1 MNQWVNM
8 KSAVSGLLSVAA
20 VTVMLGVAT
29 DASATASKAM
39 AASKPST
46 PMFPA
51 QPDGKYT
58 LSEEDMAVK
67 VPGGY
72 VRWTR
77 DYDGNKWRINAR
89 WANLKLEFDEKS
101 SGFVAA
107 RSTGSGGGGA
117 GASGAS
123 LYVPPPPPP
132 QEVFGGTE
140 VFGYRPT
147 NMWGD
152 DEPPNGPLQW
162 TYRNG
167 AVFTADDSQITF
179 TGLGTNRY
187 VLRPIF
193 TGNFNGTS
201 SVPSGTIGG
210 GTVTRKGIFVE
221 HLGATPGVG
230 GFKWMDRDG
239 SFIDFDAF
247 GAILRYGDRN
257 DIVVTFDYAFVG
269 GTRRVNA
276 VRDEN
281 GRAIFEI
288 LYSDG
293 QISEVRDVPASGDPA
308 AVRSVKYEY
317 GPAGSISKVTDVR
330 GNDTTYGY
338 DSLYRLTSI
347 QDPEG
352 NIQRIEYGATNRMVK
367 FTEADGGVTDYSYE
381 YDKNKKEFFVRI
393 KYPQTDAGRRVEDRW
408 YSKEGVLR
416 SVTVNGK
423 TIMEVTN
430 ASNDGRNVSYTDAR
444 GGKTTIVRNE
454 FDLITGI
461 TYPDGG
467 SIRVD
472 YDSQNLNVLSETDE
486 NGVRTQYTYD
496 ERGNLAGVIEAAG
509 TADARHHVVL
519 SDAMGNITSWTV
531 KGRREADG
539 TTSPDATETYEFNAD
554 HYLTRYVDAEGKV
567 RLYEYDRHGDMV
579 KVTEPG
585 GGVWQLTYDAHGNV
599 KTVTDPLNNT
609 VEYTYDKLGNILSHT
624 DARGNVT
631 SWTYDALS
639 RETATRTPYGAQM
652 RSTYDRDGN
661 MTSAFDANGIGM
673 RLEYDAS
680 GRLSRGVDAKGF
692 EYVLDYADVDGLDKG
707 LNFLSK
713 IRYPTFERRYKYDA
727 RQRAT
732 QIAEFDGSDARTNS
746 YSYDKV
752 GRQRT
757 ITDANGK
764 TRQIE
769 YDALGQ
775 VKALRDPMGNTVSF
789 SYNALGN
796 LIKIT
801 DPRGN
806 ITRFT
811 TDKRGLVTSEIDP
824 LGKVTQYG
832 YDDNGWLTEVRLPN
846 GKRTIYVYDLG
857 GRVTERKMYDWAGAI
872 VQTVTLG
879 YDVDNNLTSWSD
891 GTYTGTLT
899 YDNDDRLLSKTV
911 NYGTFSLSYSYTY
924 YPNNQ
929 VKTFTGADGLTIGYF
944 YDGLGQLERVSIPG
958 EGDITV
964 TEWTWSSRKRVLL
977 PGGASQEFEYD
988 GLLDM
993 TRMRVK
999 TPNQQTLFE
1008 LENKYGLLQEVKE
1021 RSVDGVTTEY
1031 SYDDA
1036 WRLTGT
1042 DAANS
1047 VTYTLDAAG
1056 NRVAATPMPGSW
1068 VYDAANQLITKGD
1081 VTYSYDDAGNLI
1093 RKVDLGAAEPQRTT
1107 TYEYDGLN
1115 RLLAVKDGADNL
1127 ISRYTYDPFDARLS
1141 KEVFS
1146 GSNAGTT
1153 FYLHSHQGVVA
1164 EATSAGVVTT
1174 TYGWHPE
1181 EDYGTNA
1188 LFARVPAPSGVGH
1201 RYVYYHNDQL
1211 GTPYRITD
1219 SSGTLVWS
1227 ASYDTFGVATVASL
1241 PAPNAALA
1249 VTNNLRFGG
1258 QYFDAETGLH
1268 YNDRRYY
1275 ETSTGRYITRD
1286 PLGFEG
1292 GPNQYLY
1299 ANHNPVNFYDPT
1311 GEILPCLFINYVR
1324 CVASCVAIG
1333 KVQNWIN
1340 GCQVSLGD
1348 LALECAKD
1356 CVFSIIPIPNP
1367 CGKWG
1372 KYISMGM
1379 GAMGG
1384 MNSFTGD
1391 TIVHTRD
1398 LQGNPF
1404 VKPISELKVGDE
1416 VLAWSEWKP
1425 EGEALSYEHVTEV
1438 FSSLREQQLVKI
1450 TFNDGETLAVTAGHP
1465 FLTTEGWRDAGVLQ
1479 AGSAV
1484 WALGGEST
1492 GAELAERTITGIERE
1507 SSMVPVF
1514 NLTVANAH
1522 TYFVGDGYLV
1532 HNDIHHICTKY
1543 GERGER
1549 MNRILKKA
1557 GFPRGYE
1564 DPLNKVKVPGH
1575 KGPHPEEYHD
1585 NIEKRLEKAAEKGKD
1600 AVKDFLKRAARQART
1615 PGTRMN
1621 DQLRRRNGW

>member
-1 MNQWVNM
+1 MKQWIDM

-20 VTVMLGVAT
+20 LTVMVGIAT
-29 DASATASKAM
+29 DASATATRAV

-89 WANLKLEFDEKS
+89 WANLQLEFDEKS
-101 SGFVAA
+101 SGFVMA
-107 RSTGSGGGGA
+107 RSSGSGGGGA

-132 QEVFGGTE
+132 AEVFGGTD

-147 NMWGD
+147 DMWGD

-162 TYRNG
+162 LYRNG
-167 AVFTADDSQITF
+167 AVFTADDSQVTF
-179 TGLGTNRY
+179 TGIGTNRY
-187 VLRPIF
+187 VLRPNF

-221 HLGATPGVG
+221 HLGASPGVG

-239 SFIDFDAF
+239 SYIDFDAF

-257 DIVVTFDYAFVG
+257 DIVVTFDYAFIG
-269 GTRRVNA
+269 NTRRVNT

-288 LYSDG
+288 IYSG
-293 QISEVRDVPASGDPA
+293 GRIAEVRDVPASGDPA

-330 GNDTTYGY
+330 GNDTLYGY
-338 DSLYRLTSI
+338 DSLFRLSSI
-347 QDPEG
+347 QDAEG

-454 FDLITGI
+454 FDLITSI

-467 SIRVD
+467 TYRVD

-486 NGVRTQYTYD
+486 NGVRTQYSYD
-496 ERGNLAGVIEAAG
+496 EAGNLSGVIEAAG
-509 TADARHHVVL
+509 TSDARHHVVV

-531 KGRREADG
+531 QGRLEADG
-539 TTSPDATETYEFNAD
+539 TTSPDATETYEYDAN
-554 HYLTRYVDAEGKV
+554 HYLTHYTDAEGKL
-567 RLYEYDRHGDMV
+567 RLYEHDRLGNMT

-585 GGVWQLTYDAHGNV
+585 GGVWLLTYDDHGYV
-599 KTVTDPLNNT
+599 KTVTDPLNHT
-609 VEYTYDKLGNILSHT
+609 VEYTYDKLGNILSHK
-624 DARGNVT
+624 DARGNIT
-631 SWTYDALS
+631 TWTYDALS
-639 RETATRTPYGAQM
+639 RETTTRTSYGAEF
-652 RSTYDRDGN
+652 RTTYDHDDN
-661 MTSAFDANGIGM
+661 LTSVFDARGIGM

-692 EYVLDYADVDGLDKG
+692 EYLLDYADADGLDKG

-732 QIAEFDGSDARTNS
+732 QITELAGTESHVTAQT
-746 YSYDKV
+746 YDKV

-775 VKALRDPMGNTVSF
+775 VKALKDSLGNTVSF
-789 SYNALGN
+789 AYNSLGN

-801 DPRGN
+801 DARN
-806 ITRFT
+806 NVTRFT
-811 TDKRGLVTSEIDP
+811 TDKRGLVTGEIDP
-824 LGKVTQYG
+824 LGKITQYE
-832 YDDNGWLTEVRLPN
+832 YDDNGWQTGTRLAN
-846 GKRTIYVYDLG
+846 GKRTVYDYDFG
-857 GRVTERKMYDWAGAI
+857 GRVIERRMYDASDVL
-872 VQTVTLG
+872 VQTVTFS
-879 YDVDNNLTSWSD
+879 YDIDNNLTGWSD

-899 YDNDDRLLSKTV
+899 YDNDDRLLSEAV
-911 NYGTFSLSYSYTY
+911 NYGPFSLEYSYTY
-924 YPNNQ
+924 YENNQ
-929 VKTFTGADGLTIGYF
+929 VKTFTGADGVTIGYF
-944 YDGLGQLERVSIPG
+944 YDGLGQLERVNIPG

-964 TEWTWSSRKRVLL
+964 TDWTWSSRKRVLL
-977 PGGASQEFEYD
+977 PGGASQEFEYN

-999 TPNQQTLFE
+999 TPAQQTLFE
-1008 LENKYGLLQEVKE
+1008 LENKYGLLQEVAE
-1021 RSVDGVTTEY
+1021 RTIAGTTTEY
-1031 SYDDA
+1031 TYDDA
-1036 WRLTGT
+1036 WRLTGV

-1056 NRVAATPMPGSW
+1056 NRVGATPMPGAW

-1081 VTYSYDDAGNLI
+1081 VTYTYDDAGNLT
-1093 RKVDLGAAEPQRTT
+1093 RKVDVSLAEPQRTT
-1107 TYEYDGLN
+1107 SYEYDGLN
-1115 RLLAVKDGADNL
+1115 RLLAVKDGAGDL
-1127 ISRYTYDPFDARLS
+1127 IARYSYDPFDARLS

-1146 GSNAGTT
+1146 GVDAGTT
-1153 FYLHSHQGVVA
+1153 FYLHSDQGVVA

-1188 LFARVPAPSGVGH
+1188 LFARVPAPAGVGY

-1227 ASYDTFGVATVASL
+1227 ASYDTFGTATVASL
-1241 PAPNAALA
+1241 PAPNDALA

-1299 ANHNPVNFYDPT
+1299 VNHNPTNFYDPT

-1333 KVQNWIN
+1333 KIQNWVN
-1340 GCQVSLGD
+1340 GCQVDLGD
-1348 LALECAKD
+1348 LALDCAKE
-1356 CVFSIIPIPNP
+1356 CVLSIIPIPNP
-1367 CGKWG
+1367 CGKYG
-1372 KYISMGM
+1372 KYIAMGM
-1379 GAMGG
+1379 GAAGG

-1391 TIVHTRD
+1391 TTVHTRD
-1398 LQGNPF
+1398 AQGNRF
-1404 VKPISELKVGDE
+1404 VKPISEMKVGDE

-1425 EGEALSYEHVTEV
+1425 EGEALSYEHVSEV
-1438 FSSLREQQLVKI
+1438 FSSLREQQLVNI
-1450 TFNDGETLAVTAGHP
+1450 TFADGETVTATLGHP
-1465 FLTTEGWRDAGVLQ
+1465 FLTSEGWRDAGVLQ
-1479 AGSAV
+1479 VGTQVRA
-1484 WALGGEST
+1484 
-1492 GAELAERTITGIERE
+1492 LAEDQPGAVLGDRMVVAIERE
-1507 SSMVPVF
+1507 SKMVPVF
-1514 NLTVANAH
+1514 NLAVANAH
-1522 TYFVGDGYLV
+1522 TFFIEDGYLV
-1532 HNDIHHICTKY
+1532 HNDIHHLCTKY
-1543 GERGER
+1543 GKRGRR
-1549 MNRILKKA
+1549 MDRILKRN
-1557 GFPRGYE
+1557 GFPKGVE
-1564 DPLNKVKVPGH
+1564 DPRNKVKVPGH
-1575 KGPHPEEYHD
+1575 KGPHPPEYHD
-1585 NIEKRLEKAAEKGKD
+1585 NIEKRLKNAADKGKD
-1600 AVKDFLKRAARQART
+1600 AIENFLKRAAKQART
-1615 PGTRMN
+1615 PGSRMN
-1621 DQLRRRNGW
+1621 DQLTKRNRR